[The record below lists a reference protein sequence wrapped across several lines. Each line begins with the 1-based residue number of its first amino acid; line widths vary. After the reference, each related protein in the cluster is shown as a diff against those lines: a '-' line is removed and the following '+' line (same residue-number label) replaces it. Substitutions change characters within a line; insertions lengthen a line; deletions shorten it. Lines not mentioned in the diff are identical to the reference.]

1 MAESRLQ
8 QRGWS
13 SLGGCS
19 AWWASSSVAEARRA
33 GFLSIARPRKERM
46 AGLQSSATSSMGGAS
61 LWIWGGAGGVWRVTG
76 RLSDQDRKGEGT
88 GYGGI
93 EKATEIKTST
103 QIKYVFP
110 ECIAYYLI

>member
-19 AWWASSSVAEARRA
+19 ASWASSSVAEARRA

-61 LWIWGGAGGVWRVTG
+61 LWIWGGEEGLVMLQEGSQIRTGEERGGEARGVV
-76 RLSDQDRKGEGT
+76 
-88 GYGGI
+88 YGGI
-93 EKATEIKTST
+93 
-103 QIKYVFP
+103 
-110 ECIAYYLI
+110 